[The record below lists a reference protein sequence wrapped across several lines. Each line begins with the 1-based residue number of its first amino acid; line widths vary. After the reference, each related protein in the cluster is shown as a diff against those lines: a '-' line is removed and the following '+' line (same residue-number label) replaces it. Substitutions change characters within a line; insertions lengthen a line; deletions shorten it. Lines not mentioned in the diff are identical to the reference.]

1 MSLVSSRDLRRPAGL
16 LLALLLGGALGLPA
30 KADVPSKDSPLAK
43 EAYLTPSKEIA
54 DAVLAHRE
62 EMRTLTNISPDGQ
75 KFLIVKNDGM
85 PPLSRV
91 GRPTARLGEVA
102 FDHTAGRSRDL
113 WIRSVVGYDIFYHA
127 DKRTVPV
134 QVPDGA
140 RVSTPIWSPDGSRL
154 GYFAHFDDATYI
166 YIADADTGFS
176 RRLSAAPI
184 LATMVNSFQWTK
196 DGKRIQTVLRPNDGA
211 VDLPKRNAVATEPK
225 VRVTRGGNNPSRTYR
240 YLLESPYDMKL
251 LESLVTGQVALIDVN
266 DGKITKIG
274 FPNLIRSVSM
284 GPNEENFRVTT
295 MKKPFSYYVPLTRFG
310 SQEGIWNLEG
320 KSLYTLADRNLQ
332 DTEPQRAANPTV
344 AAGAGQRGGRGGRG
358 GRGQG
363 QGGQGAQGGQVAQGG
378 QRQAPQPDPTV
389 APTQPP
395 ADPNADPSA
404 PPAAPVDPNAKRDI
418 VWRPD
423 GVGMSFLQLEPAKP
437 DGQAAR
443 KDRVMQWLPPFGKG
457 DEKLVYETPNRIA
470 SAQYSDNCKMLFLTQ
485 TIDGQQQISAIDLAD
500 PKTVYVIAKFSGRG
514 GNPADRPAAATPAP
528 GPVGSEPLHSDD
540 PEDCVTE
547 QQPGPGGRRGF
558 GAGAI
563 GQPTLLVRGSRGQVN
578 VVRISSKG
586 EVYVSGTDRPAVQAP
601 AGNDRPAATR
611 TSLPKPYIDKVVIK
625 TGKKDRIFE
634 GKGDMLETIDAVDG
648 DDVKLVFTTRQKK
661 DVVPNSYVTELA
673 SGKVTQLTNNVD
685 PAPWASQLKVDRFQ
699 VTRVDGIK
707 FWVKVTTPPKS
718 NGKLPALFWI
728 YPREYADQA
737 AYTAATARQAG
748 DNDRFNPPGPR
759 SMSILTL
766 EGYALVEPDV
776 PIIGPAGRMNDNYVP
791 DLRNSL
797 WAVIDELDKR
807 GVIDRDR
814 LAVGGHSYG
823 AFSTANAMAH
833 TPFFKAGIAGDGNY
847 NRTLTTMTF
856 QSERRQI
863 WDARETYLEMSPLL
877 WANRVNGALLM
888 YHGIEDENVG
898 TNPVNA
904 EHMFMALDGLGKPA
918 ALYMYPYEGHGPIA
932 KETTLD
938 MWARWTAWLD
948 MYVKNPKAAKKPT
961 TPPTA
966 TNTVAGE
973 EER

>member
-1 MSLVSSRDLRRPAGL
+1 MHFACGCKLGRPAGV
-16 LLALLLGGALGLPA
+16 LLALLLGSAAGLPA
-30 KADVPSKDSPLAK
+30 KADVPAATSPLAK

-54 DAVLAHRE
+54 DAVLASRDE
-62 EMRTLTNISPDGQ
+62 IRTLTNISPDGQ
-75 KFLIVKNDGM
+75 KFLFVKNDGM
-85 PPLSRV
+85 PPLARV

-113 WIRSVVGYDIFYHA
+113 WIRSVAGYDIFYHA

-134 QVPDGA
+134 QVPDQA
-140 RVSTPIWSPDGSRL
+140 RVSTPIWSPDGTRL
-154 GYFAHFDDATYI
+154 AFFAHFDNATFI

-211 VDLPKRNAVATEPK
+211 SDLPKRNAIATEPK
-225 VRVTRGGNNPSRTYR
+225 VRVTRGGNNPTRTYR
-240 YLLESPYDMKL
+240 FLLESPYDMKL
-251 LESLVTGQVALIDVN
+251 LENLVTGQVALIDVN
-266 DGKITKIG
+266 DGKITKVG

-332 DTEPQRAANPTV
+332 ETEPQRAANPV
-344 AAGAGQRGGRGGRG
+344 AAAGAGQRGGRGGRG
-358 GRGQG
+358 ARG
-363 QGGQGAQGGQVAQGG
+363 QGGQGQAGG
-378 QRQAPQPDPTV
+378 QRQQPTQTPTTPQPTTDP
-389 APTQPP
+389 AP
-395 ADPNADPSA
+395 DPNADPNA

-423 GVGMSFLQLEPAKP
+423 GVGMSFLQLEPPKA
-437 DGQAAR
+437 DSQAAR
-443 KDRVMQWLPPFGKG
+443 KDRVMQWLPPFGK
-457 DEKLVYETPNRIA
+457 DDAKLVYETPNRIT
-470 SAQYSDNCKMLFLTQ
+470 SVQYSENCKMLFLTQ
-485 TIDGQQQISAIDLAD
+485 TVDGQQQISAIDLAD
-500 PKTVYVIAKFSGRG
+500 PKIIYVIAKLPGRA
-514 GNPADRPAAATPAP
+514 GNAPERPAAAPPAP
-528 GPVGSEPLHSDD
+528 GPVGSEPLDADD
-540 PEDCVTE
+540 QDDALE
-547 QQPGPGGRRGF
+547 QQRGPGGRGGF
-558 GAGAI
+558 GAGAS
-563 GQPTLLVRGSRGQVN
+563 GQPSLMVRGSRGQVN

-586 EVYVSGTDRPAVQAP
+586 EVYLSGTDRPAVSPP
-601 AGNDRPAATR
+601 AGGDRPAEAAT
-611 TSLPKPYIDKVVIK
+611 TPPKPYIDKIAIK
-625 TGKKDRIFE
+625 TGKKERIFE
-634 GKGDMLETIDAVDG
+634 GKGVTLETIEAVDG

-661 DVVPNSYVTELA
+661 NMVPNSYVTELA
-673 SGKVTQLTNNVD
+673 SGKVTKLTNNVD
-685 PAPWASQLKVDRFQ
+685 PAPWASQLKVERFQ

-718 NGKLPALFWI
+718 TGKLPALFWI

-737 AYTAATARQAG
+737 AYTAATARQAA
-748 DNDRFNPPGPR
+748 DNDRFNTPGPR
-759 SMSILTL
+759 SMSIVTL
-766 EGYALVEPDV
+766 DGYALVEPDV

-814 LAVGGHSYG
+814 LAIGGHSYG

-932 KETTLD
+932 RETTLD

-948 MYVKNPKAAKKPT
+948 MYVKNPKPAKKPT
-961 TPPTA
+961 TPAPA
-966 TNTVAGE
+966 SATVAGE
-973 EER
+973 DER